1 MKNLHKRY
9 KRFKEWEKQ
18 PHQGHHS
25 LRFIMGALPVA
36 RATRAITAPAVD
48 SRPRL
53 AAILS
58 RMPSCYIYYES

>member
-9 KRFKEWEKQ
+9 KRFEEWEKQ
-18 PHQGHHS
+18 PHQVAPLS
-25 LRFIMGALPVA
+25 LRFIMSALPVA

-53 AAILS
+53 VAILS
-58 RMPSCYIYYES
+58 RTCYIYYES